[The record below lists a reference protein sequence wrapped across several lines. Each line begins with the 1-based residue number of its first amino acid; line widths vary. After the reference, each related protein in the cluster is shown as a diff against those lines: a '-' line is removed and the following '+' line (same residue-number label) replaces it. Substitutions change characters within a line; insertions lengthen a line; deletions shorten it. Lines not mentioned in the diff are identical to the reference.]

1 MFVSLR
7 SPAAFLAVYRTGT
20 RSRRGGLLVL
30 QARGL
35 EGSPRLGFVAG
46 KKVGNAVQRN
56 RAKRRMREA
65 ARRVDL
71 PSGFD
76 VVLVATADVNTAA
89 FPTLVGWLSDA
100 LEANRMKIKGKRQ

>member
-1 MFVSLR
+1 M
-7 SPAAFLAVYRTGT
+7 YRTGT
-20 RSRRGGLLVL
+20 RSRKGGLLVI
-30 QARGL
+30 QAKRDDGI
-35 EGSPRLGFVAG
+35 PRLGFVAG

-76 VVLVATADVNTAA
+76 IVLVATAEVNDAA
-89 FPTLVGWLSDA
+89 FPTLVDWLSDL
-100 LEANRMKIKGKRQ
+100 LEANRMKIEGKRS

>member
-30 QARGL
+30 QAPGL
-35 EGSPRLGFVAG
+35 DGTPRLGFVAG

-71 PSGFD
+71 PVGVD
-76 VVLVATADVNTAA
+76 MVLVATVDVNAA
-89 FPTLVGWLSDA
+89 SFSTLVEWLSDA
-100 LEANRMKIKGKRQ
+100 IEANRMKRKGNR